1 MNKRTIKIILL
12 LLLIILLL
20 AAIAYFFWFF
30 KFPGTVMPQV
40 KPPVIETANDQN
52 GLTSATSTPAV
63 KQAEIP
69 KTTTAQKATDE
80 EVERLTLVKMASS
93 FAERLGSYS
102 NQENYANIINLK
114 IFMTVSMQKWADN
127 YVAAAKKSN
136 PYSGAYQGLTTHAV
150 TSEIK
155 NFDSAKGVADI
166 LIHAQKVQSTA
177 SSTNNASYTEDLLV
191 TFVKENGQWKVDN
204 AKWLNKSIKN

>member
-12 LLLIILLL
+12 SLFIILLL
-20 AAIAYFFWFF
+20 AAIIYFFWFF
-30 KFPGTVMPQV
+30 KFPGTVIPQA
-40 KPPVIETANDQN
+40 KPPAVETADNQS
-52 GLTSATSTPAV
+52 GLTSATSTPIV
-63 KQAEIP
+63 KQVEIP

-80 EVERLTLVKMASS
+80 EVAKMTLVKMASS

-114 IFMTVSMQKWADN
+114 IFMTVSMQKWADS
-127 YVAAAKKSN
+127 YVAAAKKAN
-136 PYSGAYQGLTTHAV
+136 PYSGYYEGLTTHAV

-155 NFDSAKGVADI
+155 NFDNVGGTADI
-166 LIHAQKVQSTA
+166 LIHTQKVQLTA
-177 SSTNNASYTEDLLV
+177 TSTNNASYNEDLMV

-204 AKWLNKSIKN
+204 AKWMNKK

>member
-12 LLLIILLL
+12 SLLIILLL
-20 AAIAYFFWFF
+20 AAIIYFFWFF
-30 KFPGTVMPQV
+30 KFPGTVVPQV
-40 KPPVIETANDQN
+40 KPPAVATNNQN
-52 GLTSATSTPAV
+52 GLTPATSTPVV

-80 EVERLTLVKMASS
+80 EVAQQTLVKMARS

-114 IFMTVSMQKWADN
+114 IFMTVSMQKWADS

-136 PYSGAYQGLTTHAV
+136 PYPGVYQGLTTHAV

-155 NFDSAKGVADI
+155 NFDNANGTANI
-166 LIHAQKVQSTA
+166 LIQTQKVRLTATSTD
-177 SSTNNASYTEDLLV
+177 NASYNEDLSV
-191 TFVKENGQWKVDN
+191 TFIKENGQWKVDN
-204 AKWLNKSIKN
+204 AKWMNKR